1 MAKGT
6 VCHVSRSTPD
16 PYSDPS
22 GTIPPVKRLTVMA
35 VLLLAGC
42 ATAGA
47 SPTTTSPQATSAV
60 TTTSAGAATTTSTT
74 TTLPATTTTASPFAR
89 PEWLGTRVLPL
100 GPDGENGI
108 AQPTPPELQDRQL
121 ETIDLLPPPPDDE
134 FVATIEPVPDDV
146 IARST
151 WTEDCPVTRDE
162 LAYINVSFYGF
173 DGKFHTGETIVNAS
187 VADDIVGVFE
197 KLHAARF
204 PIEGMKVTTQEELDA
219 PPTGD
224 GNNTGSF
231 GCRPAVGTD
240 NWSMHAYGLA
250 VDINP
255 FHNPYEKGELIIPE
269 LAMSYLDRDQELP
282 GMIHRGRRR
291 RCGVRR
297 YRLGLGRRLA
307 QPQGLHAFQPE
318 RALRVARP
326 RDRLALRIR

>member
-1 MAKGT
+1 MIARR
-6 VCHVSRSTPD
+6 RS
-16 PYSDPS
+16 
-22 GTIPPVKRLTVMA
+22 IVIFALA
-35 VLLLAGC
+35 LAGC
-42 ATAGA
+42 
-47 SPTTTSPQATSAV
+47 SA
-60 TTTSAGAATTTSTT
+60 AGAAPDTPSTVATTATTTTTTT
-74 TTLPATTTTASPFAR
+74 TTLPASTTTVPPTTTTVSPFAR
-89 PEWLGTRVLPL
+89 PAWLGTRVLPL

-108 AQPTPPELQDRQL
+108 AQPTPLELQNRQL
-121 ETIDLLPPPPDDE
+121 ETIDLLSPPPDDQ
-134 FVATIEPVPDDV
+134 FVSTIEPVPDDV

-250 VDINP
+250 IDIDP
-255 FHNPYEKGELIIPE
+255 FHNPYEKGDLIIPE

-282 GMIHRGRRR
+282 GMIHDGDVVVAAFADIGWGWGGDWNTLKDYMHFSQNGR
-291 RCGVRR
+291 
-297 YRLGLGRRLA
+297 
-307 QPQGLHAFQPE
+307 
-318 RALRVARP
+318 
-326 RDRLALRIR
+326 

>member
-1 MAKGT
+1 
-6 VCHVSRSTPD
+6 V
-16 PYSDPS
+16 
-22 GTIPPVKRLTVMA
+22 A
-35 VLLLAGC
+35 V
-42 ATAGA
+42 
-47 SPTTTSPQATSAV
+47 
-60 TTTSAGAATTTSTT
+60 
-74 TTLPATTTTASPFAR
+74 TTTTASPFAR
-89 PEWLGTRVLPL
+89 PDWLGTRVLPL

-108 AQPTPPELQDRQL
+108 AQPTPPELRDRRL
-121 ETIDLLPPPPDDE
+121 ETIDRLPPPPDDQ

-146 IARST
+146 ITRST
-151 WTEDCPVTRDE
+151 WTDECPVRRDE

-187 VADDIVGVFE
+187 VADDIVGVFAR
-197 KLHAARF
+197 LHAARF

-250 VDINP
+250 IDIDP

-282 GMIHRGRRR
+282 GMIHDGDVVVAAFADIGWGWGGDWNTLKDYMHFSQNGR
-291 RCGVRR
+291 
-297 YRLGLGRRLA
+297 
-307 QPQGLHAFQPE
+307 
-318 RALRVARP
+318 
-326 RDRLALRIR
+326 